1 MVQHVIALTR
11 TAVVVRHW
19 FEIDLEDASME
30 HGARVELRE
39 LPAQPRRG
47 TESAAQVITADRPL
61 WRADLFDRLT
71 DEPGAFGV
79 AHYHPEFDGNEPCD
93 RAWSQDLTADPWRWL
108 HAQLTSAGTA
118 GGGTPWPVDAEDAR
132 ELAGM
137 ATAIVELAQ
146 QFAPARCT
154 SAEQCFTL
162 TRDARE
168 SVRLM
173 MEYLRRP
180 GLLDQERTA
189 LWR

>member
-1 MVQHVIALTR
+1 MQHVIALSR
-11 TAVVVRHW
+11 SALVIRHW
-19 FEIDLEDASME
+19 FEIDLDDASME
-30 HGARVELRE
+30 HGARIELRE

-47 TESAAQVITADRPL
+47 SESAAQVITADRPL
-61 WRADLFDRLT
+61 WRADLFDRLA
-71 DEPGAFGV
+71 DEPGTFGA

-93 RAWSQDLTADPWRWL
+93 RVWSTELTADPWRWL
-108 HAQLTSAGTA
+108 HGQVASVGTA
-118 GGGTPWPVDAEDAR
+118 GGGSPWPLGAEDAA

-137 ATAIVELAQ
+137 ATAVVELARQ
-146 QFAPARCT
+146 YAPARCT
-154 SAEQCFTL
+154 SAGQCFGL

-180 GLLDQERTA
+180 GLLDQDRAA